1 MSDLRRPLAALD
13 DDELGVELRSL
24 AAWLDG
30 PTVAVPA
37 GGADPARRAR
47 LRIEAAG
54 GRMGRR
60 WWPLDG
66 KRARPVRR
74 SLVLAIVALVVLAAI
89 VGAIGFG
96 VPGIRIIFTGATAAP
111 SASPAQSASPA
122 PSATP
127 ISATS
132 AVAPTPPGPPG
143 ADLDLGFLTTPAEAP
158 TLTDFGL
165 LRPSDPAVGVPD
177 TIWYRE
183 GRLTLIW
190 TSRPG
195 LPDTQA
201 SGIGLLLTEFR
212 GSVDQEFFGKMV
224 GPGTTLT
231 PVTVGGSTGYWIAG
245 ALHDFFYLDANG
257 QVVNDG
263 RRVVGDTLIWT
274 KGTMTFRLETSLG
287 RAAAIRIAE
296 TIR

>member
-1 MSDLRRPLAALD
+1 MSDLRRPLATLG
-13 DDELGVELRSL
+13 DDELGAELRSL

-30 PTVAVPA
+30 PTVGVPA
-37 GGADPARRAR
+37 GAVDPARRAR

-60 WWPLDG
+60 WWPLG
-66 KRARPVRR
+66 GGSARPLRR

-96 VPGIRIIFTGATAAP
+96 VPGIRIIFTGA
-111 SASPAQSASPA
+111 SPA
-122 PSATP
+122 PSASLAP
-127 ISATS
+127 SATPTPAAS
-132 AVAPTPPGPPG
+132 AVTPTPPGPPG
-143 ADLDLGFLTTPAEAP
+143 SDLDLGFLTTPAEAP
-158 TLTDFGL
+158 NLTDFGL
-165 LRPSDPAVGVPD
+165 LRPTDPAVGAPD

-195 LPDTQA
+195 LPDTEA
-201 SGIGLLLTEFR
+201 AGIGLLVTEFR
-212 GSVDQEFFGKMV
+212 GSVDREFFGKMV
-224 GPGTTLT
+224 GSGTTLT
-231 PVTVGGSTGYWIAG
+231 PVTVNGSTGYWIAG
-245 ALHDFFYLDANG
+245 AIHDFFYLDANG

-274 KGTMTFRLETSLG
+274 RGAITFRLETSLG
-287 RAAAIRIAE
+287 REAAIRIAE

>member
-1 MSDLRRPLAALD
+1 MSDLRRPLATLG
-13 DDELGVELRSL
+13 DDELGSELRSL
-24 AAWLDG
+24 AAWLDV
-30 PTVAVPA
+30 PTLAVPA
-37 GGADPARRAR
+37 GAADPARRAR

-60 WWPLDG
+60 WWLPG
-66 KRARPVRR
+66 RGNARPVRR

-96 VPGIRIIFTGATAAP
+96 VPGIRIIFSG
-111 SASPAQSASPA
+111 ASPA
-122 PSATP
+122 PSASLAP
-127 ISATS
+127 SATS
-132 AVAPTPPGPPG
+132 TFAAAASPTPAGPPG
-143 ADLDLGFLTTPAEAP
+143 SDLDLGFLTTPAEAP
-158 TLTDFGL
+158 NLTDFGL
-165 LRPSDPAVGVPD
+165 LRPTDPAVGVPD

-195 LPDTQA
+195 LPDTEA
-201 SGIGLLLTEFR
+201 ARIGLLLTEFR
-212 GSVDQEFFGKMV
+212 GSVDREFIGKMV
-224 GPGTTLT
+224 GSGTTLT
-231 PVTVGGSTGYWIAG
+231 PVTVSGSTGYWIAG

-263 RRVVGDTLIWT
+263 RRAVGDTLIWT
-274 KGTMTFRLETSLG
+274 RGTITFRLETSLG
-287 RAAAIRIAE
+287 REAAIRIAE

>member
-1 MSDLRRPLAALD
+1 MSDLRRPLATLG
-13 DDELGVELRSL
+13 DDELGAELRSL
-24 AAWLDG
+24 AAWLDD
-30 PTVAVPA
+30 PTVGVPA
-37 GGADPARRAR
+37 GAADPARRAR
-47 LRIEAAG
+47 VRIEAAG

-60 WWPLDG
+60 WWLLG
-66 KRARPVRR
+66 GWSARPVRR

-96 VPGIRIIFTGATAAP
+96 VPGIRIIFSG
-111 SASPAQSASPA
+111 ASPA
-122 PSATP
+122 PSASLAPSVIPTP
-127 ISATS
+127 AAS

-143 ADLDLGFLTTPAEAP
+143 SDLDLGFLTTPAEAP
-158 TLTDFGL
+158 NLTDFGL
-165 LRPSDPAVGVPD
+165 LRPTDPAVGAPD

-195 LPDTQA
+195 LPDTEA
-201 SGIGLLLTEFR
+201 AGIGLLLTEFR
-212 GSVDQEFFGKMV
+212 GSVDREFFGKMV
-224 GPGTTLT
+224 GSGTTLT
-231 PVTVGGSTGYWIAG
+231 PVTVNGSTGYWIAG
-245 ALHDFFYLDANG
+245 ALHDFFYLDPNG

-274 KGTMTFRLETSLG
+274 RGTITFRLETSLG
-287 RAAAIRIAE
+287 REAAIRIAE